1 MHVFHVADYLYP
13 TSNVE
18 NNYFSTLV
26 PGSPMVSA
34 SAICTTT
41 ISLFWPSDTV
51 VTSYEVMWET
61 GDIGGCS
68 GDSDM
73 GSTTISASSTSYTIT
88 SVEEDSSY
96 TILVRPSN
104 FLGSGEDTII
114 AMTLEAGESNR

>member
-1 MHVFHVADYLYP
+1 MHVFQVTDYLYP

-34 SAICTTT
+34 SAISTTT
-41 ISLFWPSDTV
+41 ISLFWPSDAV

-61 GDIGGCS
+61 DDIGGCS

-73 GSTTISASSTSYTIT
+73 DSATISASSTSYTIT

-96 TILVRPSN
+96 TIFVRALN
-104 FLGSGEDTII
+104 FLGNGEDTII